1 LAMAPERIVYV
12 SCDPATLA
20 RDLKVLCADGYR
32 IDRVQPVDQFPG
44 SVHVETVLLMSQQKP
59 DDTIHVGVDLKPE
72 DVTVAES
79 KATYAELQAYIEEKY
94 GFKVSNLYIAQA
106 KAALGIKER
115 ENYNKPKNPNSKKLV
130 CPPDKMAA
138 IQEALRHFKMI

>member
-1 LAMAPERIVYV
+1 MTGMSWDSEG
-12 SCDPATLA
+12 T
-20 RDLKVLCADGYR
+20 
-32 IDRVQPVDQFPG
+32 
-44 SVHVETVLLMSQQKP
+44 VETVLLMSQQKP
-59 DDTIHVGVDLKPE
+59 NDTIHVGIDLKPE

-115 ENYNKPKNPNSKKLV
+115 ENYNKPRTQNGTGINHRIPAGAENVQLPFAKDADWQRDIFLHVFFHLLRK
-130 CPPDKMAA
+130 AA
-138 IQEALRHFKMI
+138 DNRAKDILRMKYLRSF

>member
-1 LAMAPERIVYV
+1 MFCRI
-12 SCDPATLA
+12 TF
-20 RDLKVLCADGYR
+20 
-32 IDRVQPVDQFPG
+32 I
-44 SVHVETVLLMSQQKP
+44 ETVLLMSQQKP
-59 DDTIHVGVDLKPE
+59 DDTIHVGIDLKPE
-72 DVTVAES
+72 DVTLAES
-79 KATYAELQAYIEEKY
+79 KATYAELQAYIEKKY

-138 IQEALRHFKMI
+138 IQEALHHFKMI

>member
-1 LAMAPERIVYV
+1 MAV
-12 SCDPATLA
+12 
-20 RDLKVLCADGYR
+20 DLFLYW
-32 IDRVQPVDQFPG
+32 QFI
-44 SVHVETVLLMSQQKP
+44 ETVLLMSQQKP
-59 DDTIHVGVDLKPE
+59 DDTIHVGIDLKPE